1 MDKNLLDYE
10 NSNYFS
16 PMLRFLG
23 LIILV
28 FATTAPL
35 FGQTQTIK
43 RKYRGIYEGTIPNYE
58 VRMGQEMIAVKA
70 TNMRVYLDRDSV
82 YFEIGTYRYNSSY
95 RFEKSSVSLLIGAD
109 RENSGIPEQ
118 LILDPKT
125 KTMIRKGLYP
135 QPDATLTRSGKLPR
149 R

>member
-16 PMLRFLG
+16 PMLRLTT

-28 FATTAPL
+28 FATTTPSL
-35 FGQTQTIK
+35 GQTQTLK
-43 RKYRGIYEGTIPNYE
+43 RKYRGIYEGTIPTYE

-70 TNMRVYLDRDSV
+70 TNLRVYLDRDSV
-82 YFEIGTYRYNSSY
+82 YFEIGTYRYNST
-95 RFEKSSVSLLIGAD
+95 FQLEKTSASLLINAD
-109 RENSGIPEQ
+109 RESSGIPEQ
-118 LILDPKT
+118 LQLDPKT

>member
-1 MDKNLLDYE
+1 
-10 NSNYFS
+10 
-16 PMLRFLG
+16 MLRFIA

-28 FATTAPL
+28 FAITTAS
-35 FGQTQTIK
+35 FGQTQSVK
-43 RKYRGIYEGTIPNYE
+43 RKYRGVYEGTIPTYE
-58 VRMGQEMIAVKA
+58 VRMGQDIIAVKA
-70 TNMRVYLDRDSV
+70 TNMHVYLDRDSV
-82 YFEIGTYRYNSSY
+82 YFEIGTYRYNST
-95 RFEKSSVSLLIGAD
+95 FQLEKTSASLLINSD